1 MAAEIQP
8 PDWVR
13 GQVLLLP
20 HVTCG
25 GLDGVET
32 MLHRGSFKQVR
43 PKLNILLN
51 FIYIHTYIHT
61 VGDRQ
66 QYFVDVHTYVCV
78 CICIYVL

>member
-51 FIYIHTYIHT
+51 FIYIHTY
-61 VGDRQ
+61 
-66 QYFVDVHTYVCV
+66 VCV
-78 CICIYVL
+78 CVCVYICLIKPSELSLS